1 LRKSRS
7 LYQHKRE
14 PSYGS
19 IIYRNK
25 INLFEQ
31 QLKPKAKESK
41 FVVPIPNIQ
50 INNQTLNKC
59 NLYVNS
65 VKISN
70 EDPRITSL
78 QRGVINIIV
87 TDDEIFTRQSTV
99 RMINSVCKS
108 LKIKINILEAEDG
121 VETIYLV
128 YKALL
133 QGHKISLIFSD
144 ENMNFISGIN
154 SSTIIRD
161 LTNKKKISNIP
172 FYLVTAYDSSH
183 FDKKLASCV
192 NSIYEKPLSRDVAS
206 QLIKDYLLNNI

>member
-1 LRKSRS
+1 M
-7 LYQHKRE
+7 
-14 PSYGS
+14 
-19 IIYRNK
+19 IYRNK
-25 INLFEQ
+25 INL
-31 QLKPKAKESK
+31 LKPKAKESK
-41 FVVPIPNIQ
+41 LEVPIPNIQ

-59 NLYVNS
+59 NLYINNMNITNS
-65 VKISN
+65 DSM
-70 EDPRITSL
+70 ITSL

-121 VETIYLV
+121 VESINLV

-192 NSIYEKPLSRDVAS
+192 NSIYEKPLSRDVAC
-206 QLIKDYLLNNI
+206 QLIKDFLLNNI

>member
-1 LRKSRS
+1 LRKSQS
-7 LYQHKRE
+7 VKELKKDL
-14 PSYGS
+14 YGS

-25 INLFEQ
+25 INLVEE
-31 QLKPKAKESK
+31 QLKPKPKESK
-41 FVVPIPNIQ
+41 LEISLPNIQ

-59 NLYVNS
+59 NLYVNN
-65 VKISN
+65 VNITN
-70 EDPRITSL
+70 ADPLNTSF

-121 VETIYLV
+121 VETINLV
-128 YKALL
+128 YKALIK
-133 QGHKISLIFSD
+133 GHRISLIFSD

-154 SSTIIRD
+154 SSSIIRD
-161 LTNKKKISNIP
+161 FTNKKKISDIP

-183 FDKKLASCV
+183 LNKKLTSSV
-192 NSIYEKPLSRDVAS
+192 NCTYEKPLSRDVAS
-206 QLIKDYLLNNI
+206 QLIKDFLLNNI

>member
-1 LRKSRS
+1 M
-7 LYQHKRE
+7 
-14 PSYGS
+14 
-19 IIYRNK
+19 IYRNK
-25 INLFEQ
+25 INL
-31 QLKPKAKESK
+31 LKPKAKESK
-41 FVVPIPNIQ
+41 LEVPIPNIQ

-59 NLYVNS
+59 NLYINNMNITNS
-65 VKISN
+65 DSM
-70 EDPRITSL
+70 ITSL

-121 VETIYLV
+121 VESINLV

-192 NSIYEKPLSRDVAS
+192 NSIYEKPLSRNVTY
-206 QLIKDYLLNNI
+206 QLIKELLLNNI